1 MYEQNS
7 TMAPFLVIFFSLKV
21 FFLIMTLVIAIVD
34 ASYTKASKK
43 YDDEKQNPTNLQS
56 YFLAVW
62 LWLNRVNRP
71 RDHYTHMQVPEE
83 QESESTGSVSPT
95 KTKAL
100 QPRAPQQQHGG
111 ELVGQQQQ
119 QIVQL
124 QQLLAGQQEKM
135 EQRLREQQQQLVNQQ
150 QQTEQRMKEQQL
162 QTEQRMKE
170 QQQQTEQRMKDSFRE
185 QQLQTEQRMKEQ
197 QQQMKQRM
205 KEQQQQMA
213 DALGAQLSALLAH
226 GRT

>member
-62 LWLNRVNRP
+62 LWLNRVNLP
-71 RDHYTHMQVPEE
+71 RDHYTHMQMPEE
-83 QESESTGSVSPT
+83 REIESTGSVSPT

-124 QQLLAGQQEKM
+124 QQLLAGQQGLREKM

-150 QQTEQRMKEQQL
+150 QQTEQRMKDSFREQQKE
-162 QTEQRMKE
+162 TEQRMK
-170 QQQQTEQRMKDSFRE
+170 E

-197 QQQMKQRM
+197 QQQMEQRI

-213 DALGAQLSALLAH
+213 DALGAQLSALLAP